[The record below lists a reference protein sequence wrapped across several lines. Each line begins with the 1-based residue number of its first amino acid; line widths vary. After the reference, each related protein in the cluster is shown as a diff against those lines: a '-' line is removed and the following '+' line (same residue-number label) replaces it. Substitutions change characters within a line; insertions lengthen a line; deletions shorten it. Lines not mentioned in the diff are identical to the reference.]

1 MIVCVCHKVSDKQI
15 KSISQEFELRSLEE
29 LQQAVDVCM
38 TCRKCETCVRS
49 LLIDAG
55 ECDGSTLAS

>member
-15 KSISQEFELRSLEE
+15 KSISEEFELRSLEE
-29 LQQAVDVCM
+29 LQEAVDVCM
-38 TCRKCETCVRS
+38 TCRKCEACVRF

-55 ECDGSTLAS
+55 ECVGSTLGS

>member
-38 TCRKCETCVRS
+38 TCRTCEHCVRS
-49 LLIDAG
+49 LLDDAG
-55 ECDGSTLAS
+55 ECDGSTRGS